1 MKPSTP
7 TTIADLNPDP
17 TNARSHSPRNIGML
31 VDSLQQLGA
40 SRSIVIDEEGTV
52 LAGNGVVEA
61 AAEAGITK
69 VRVVDVAGDELVA
82 VRRTGLTPEQK
93 VDLALRDNRVA
104 ELAEWDIPVLKALDE
119 TMDLSHLFTDTEK
132 SKLFGEEE
140 NAPIPGIEEIT
151 LKRPAEI
158 VFLMLAIPVEEWP
171 KYQAEVEKLQG
182 VSMIAPSM
190 VTRPAK
196 KDEKAEA
203 KEIPEH
209 GTH

>member
-1 MKPSTP
+1 
-7 TTIADLNPDP
+7 
-17 TNARSHSPRNIGML
+17 ML

-151 LKRPAEI
+151 LKRPAEV
-158 VFLMLAIPVEEWP
+158 VFLLLVIPVDEWP
-171 KYQAEVEKLQG
+171 KYQSEVEKLQG
-182 VSMIAPSM
+182 VSLIAPSM

-196 KDEKAEA
+196 AEA
-203 KEIPEH
+203 KTDPEKLEKAS
-209 GTH
+209 

>member
-1 MKPSTP
+1 LKPSTP

-93 VDLALRDNRVA
+93 VDLALRDNRV
-104 ELAEWDIPVLKALDE
+104 LKAGLPGKAIELVMARIDRAA
-119 TMDLSHLFTDTEK
+119 TATNWKDLWR
-132 SKLFGEEE
+132 G
-140 NAPIPGIEEIT
+140 
-151 LKRPAEI
+151 
-158 VFLMLAIPVEEWP
+158 
-171 KYQAEVEKLQG
+171 
-182 VSMIAPSM
+182 
-190 VTRPAK
+190 
-196 KDEKAEA
+196 
-203 KEIPEH
+203 
-209 GTH
+209 